1 MTYFKPLLR
10 NVVKW
15 SDTLLKILQQMTT
28 ACSCV
33 QKTDKFTTTIH
44 DTINYSTSICPFVS
58 GKRGKAENYKN
69 FNISR
74 TKRAF

>member
-1 MTYFKPLLR
+1 MSYFKPLLR

-15 SDTLLKILQQMTT
+15 SDTLLKILQQ
-28 ACSCV
+28 SCV
-33 QKTDKFTTTIH
+33 QKTDKFTATIH

>member
-1 MTYFKPLLR
+1 
-10 NVVKW
+10 
-15 SDTLLKILQQMTT
+15 MTT

>member
-1 MTYFKPLLR
+1 MSYFKPLLR

-15 SDTLLKILQQMTT
+15 SDTLSKILQQ
-28 ACSCV
+28 SCV